1 MTVQSWMYY
10 NATAWEGKRPRA
22 NLEGLPPSL
31 VKGAG
36 SLTRPLLPLHASHGA
51 PTHPPLK
58 LLLCL
63 PTTPSCTLQGQRHRQ
78 ISQKRRPHAH
88 PAHAATCTGP

>member
-51 PTHPPLK
+51 PTHPPLMRPSCLPPQLPLS
-58 LLLCL
+58 LLL
-63 PTTPSCTLQGQRHRQ
+63 R
-78 ISQKRRPHAH
+78 
-88 PAHAATCTGP
+88 PAHCKGKGTGK